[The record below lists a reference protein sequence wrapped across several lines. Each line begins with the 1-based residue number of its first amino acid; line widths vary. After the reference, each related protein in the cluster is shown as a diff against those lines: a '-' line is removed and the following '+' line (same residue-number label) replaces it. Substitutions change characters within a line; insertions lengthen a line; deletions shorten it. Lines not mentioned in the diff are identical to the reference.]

1 MRKVLVEKAVRLE
14 KVPPYPLFDFN
25 RVLKRLDKKGVEIID
40 LGRFDPAL
48 PLPGSVQKILPF
60 LQDKKNFGYAERV
73 TIFKVKELFSSWFKR
88 RNGVLLNPK
97 TEVFFYSG
105 KRETLTQLALSFI
118 NPGDKTFVCE
128 PAIQLYKGC
137 ALLAEGKIEVLP
149 LLERNDYLPNLG
161 LLKNKHKD
169 EGKFFFLN
177 YPHNPT
183 GSLADLFFYK
193 ELVEVA
199 LKNNIRVVQDASYNE
214 IYFEEFQSYGSP
226 FGSILDNFGPP
237 SLMQAEGG
245 KRVGVELHSLST
257 GTGIPGIDCG
267 FIVGDKEMISGLESQ
282 SRLFSCQP
290 NRLVLKL
297 AEVLLE
303 EYETII
309 SKNKQEYKARRDV
322 MTELLLSLGWRARKP
337 KATPFFWAQIPGR
350 YSSLGF
356 CRMLLRKTGVIAS
369 PGVEYGGQG
378 EGFIR
383 LSLNQPEEKLKEAGE
398 RIREHSHFWQ
408 KRYRS

>member
-1 MRKVLVEKAVRLE
+1 MRKVLIEKAVRLE

-60 LQDKKNFGYAERV
+60 LQDKKNFGYAEKEE
-73 TIFKVKELFSSWFKR
+73 IFKVKELFSFWFKKR
-88 RNGVLLNPK
+88 YGVSLNPK
-97 TEVFFYSG
+97 TEIFFYSG

-118 NPGDKTFVCE
+118 NPEDKIFVCE
-128 PAIQLYKGC
+128 PAAQLYKGC
-137 ALLAEGKIEVLP
+137 ALLAEGEIEVLP

-161 LLKNKHKD
+161 LLKNKNKD

-214 IYFEEFQSYGSP
+214 IYFEEFQSYGS
-226 FGSILDNFGPP
+226 NFGPP

-257 GTGIPGIDCG
+257 GTGLSGIDCG

-282 SRLFSCQP
+282 TRLFNHQP

-303 EYETII
+303 EYDPII
-309 SKNKQEYKARRDV
+309 SRNKQEYKARRDV

-369 PGVEYGGQG
+369 PGIEYGGQG

-383 LSLNQPEEKLKEAGE
+383 LCLNQPEEKLKEAGE

-408 KRYRS
+408 KRFRS

>member
-1 MRKVLVEKAVRLE
+1 MRKVLIEKAVRLE

-48 PLPGSVQKILPF
+48 PLPGSVQKILP
-60 LQDKKNFGYAERV
+60 LMQDKENFGYSEKKS
-73 TIFKVKELFSSWFKR
+73 ILKVKEVFSSWFKR
-88 RNGVLLNPK
+88 RYGVSLNPK
-97 TEVFFYSG
+97 TEIFFFSG
-105 KRETLTQLALSFI
+105 KRETLSQLALSFI
-118 NPGDKTFVCE
+118 NPGDKVFVCE
-128 PAIQLYKGC
+128 PAAQLYKGC
-137 ALLAEGKIEVLP
+137 ALLAEGRIEILP
-149 LLERNDYLPNLG
+149 LLERNDYLPNLS
-161 LLKNKHKD
+161 LLKNKNKD

-177 YPHNPT
+177 YPHSPT
-183 GSLADLFFYK
+183 GSLADLIFYK

-199 LKNNIRVVQDASYNE
+199 LKNNVRIVQDASYNE
-214 IYFEEFQSYGSP
+214 VYFEEFQ
-226 FGSILDNFGPP
+226 PP
-237 SLMQAEGG
+237 SLMQAESG
-245 KRVGVELHSLST
+245 KKVGVELHSLST

-267 FIVGDKEMISGLESQ
+267 FIVGNKEMISGLESQ
-282 SRLFSCQP
+282 TRLFNHQP
-290 NRLVLKL
+290 NRLLLKL

-303 EYETII
+303 EYDAII
-309 SKNKQEYKARRDV
+309 AKNKQEYKARRDV

-369 PGVEYGGQG
+369 PGIEYGGQG

-383 LSLNQPEEKLKEAGE
+383 LCLNQPEEKLKEAGE

-408 KRYRS
+408 KRFRS

>member
-48 PLPGSVQKILPF
+48 PLPDSIQKILPL
-60 LQDKKNFGYAERV
+60 LQDKKTFGYAEKEE
-73 TIFKVKELFSSWFKR
+73 IFKVKELFSFWFKKR
-88 RNGVLLNPK
+88 YGVSLNPK
-97 TEVFFYSG
+97 TEIFFYSG

-118 NPGDKTFVCE
+118 NPGDKIFVCE
-128 PAIQLYKGC
+128 PTAQLYKGC

-214 IYFEEFQSYGSP
+214 IYFEEFQ
-226 FGSILDNFGPP
+226 PP

-282 SRLFSCQP
+282 SRLFSRQP
-290 NRLVLKL
+290 TRLVLKL

-309 SKNKQEYKARRDV
+309 SKNKQEYNARRDV

-337 KATPFFWAQIPGR
+337 KATPLFWAQIPGR

-369 PGVEYGGQG
+369 PGVEYGGPG

-398 RIREHSHFWQ
+398 RIREQSHFWQ
-408 KRYRS
+408 KRFRS

>member
-1 MRKVLVEKAVRLE
+1 MRKVLIEKAVRLE

-48 PLPGSVQKILPF
+48 PLPGSVQKILP
-60 LQDKKNFGYAERV
+60 LMQDKENFGYSEKKS
-73 TIFKVKELFSSWFKR
+73 ILKVKEVFSSWFKR
-88 RNGVLLNPK
+88 RYGVSLNPK
-97 TEVFFYSG
+97 TEIFFFSG
-105 KRETLTQLALSFI
+105 KRETLSQLALSFI
-118 NPGDKTFVCE
+118 NPGDKVFVCE
-128 PAIQLYKGC
+128 PAAQLYKGC
-137 ALLAEGKIEVLP
+137 ALLAEGRIEILP
-149 LLERNDYLPNLG
+149 LLERNDYLPNLS
-161 LLKNKHKD
+161 LLKNKNKD

-177 YPHNPT
+177 YPHSPT
-183 GSLADLFFYK
+183 GSLADLIFYK

-199 LKNNIRVVQDASYNE
+199 LKNNVRIVQDASYNE
-214 IYFEEFQSYGSP
+214 VYFEEFQ
-226 FGSILDNFGPP
+226 PP
-237 SLMQAEGG
+237 SLMQAESG
-245 KRVGVELHSLST
+245 KKVGVELHSLST

-267 FIVGDKEMISGLESQ
+267 FIVGNKEMISGLESQ
-282 SRLFSCQP
+282 TRLFNHQP
-290 NRLVLKL
+290 NRLLLKL

-303 EYETII
+303 EYDAII
-309 SKNKQEYKARRDV
+309 AKNKQEYKARRDV

-369 PGVEYGGQG
+369 PGIEYGGQG

-383 LSLNQPEEKLKEAGE
+383 LCLNQPEKKLKEAGE

-408 KRYRS
+408 KRFRS

>member
-1 MRKVLVEKAVRLE
+1 MRKVLIEKAVRLE

-48 PLPGSVQKILPF
+48 PLPDSVQRILPF
-60 LQDKKNFGYAERV
+60 LQDKKNFGYAERES
-73 TIFKVKELFSSWFKR
+73 IFRVKELFSSWFKKR
-88 RNGVLLNPK
+88 YGVWLNPK
-97 TEVFFYSG
+97 TEIFFYSG

-118 NPGDKTFVCE
+118 NPGDKVFVSE
-128 PAIQLYKGC
+128 PTAQLYKGC
-137 ALLAEGKIEVLP
+137 ALLAEGEIEVLS
-149 LLERNDYLPNLG
+149 LLERNDYLPNLS
-161 LLKNKHKD
+161 LLKNKNKD
-169 EGKFFFLN
+169 ERKFFFLN

-183 GSLADLFFYK
+183 GSLADLLFYK
-193 ELVEVA
+193 ELVEMS
-199 LKNNIRVVQDASYNE
+199 LKNNIRVVQDATYNE
-214 IYFEEFQSYGSP
+214 IYFEEFQSYGS
-226 FGSILDNFGPP
+226 NFGPP

-245 KRVGVELHSLST
+245 KRVGVELHSLSA

-282 SRLFSCQP
+282 TRLFNHQP

-303 EYETII
+303 EYDPII
-309 SKNKQEYKARRDV
+309 SRNKQEYKARRDV
-322 MTELLLSLGWRARKP
+322 MTELLLSLGWRARRP

-383 LSLNQPEEKLKEAGE
+383 LCLNQPEEKLKEAGE

-408 KRYRS
+408 KRFRS

>member
-1 MRKVLVEKAVRLE
+1 MRKVLIEKAVRLE

-25 RVLKRLDKKGVEIID
+25 RVLKRLDKKGVDIID
-40 LGRFDPAL
+40 LGRFDPVL

-60 LQDKKNFGYAERV
+60 LQDKKNFGYAEKEK
-73 TIFKVKELFSSWFKR
+73 IFKLKELFSFWFKKR
-88 RNGVLLNPK
+88 YGVSLNPK
-97 TEVFFYSG
+97 TEIFFYSG

-118 NPGDKTFVCE
+118 NPGDKVFVSE
-128 PAIQLYKGC
+128 PAAQLYKGC
-137 ALLAEGKIEVLP
+137 ALLAEGEIEVLP

-161 LLKNKHKD
+161 LLKNKNKD
-169 EGKFFFLN
+169 ERKFFFLN

-199 LKNNIRVVQDASYNE
+199 LKNNIRVMQDASYNE
-214 IYFEEFQSYGSP
+214 IYFEEFQSYGS
-226 FGSILDNFGPP
+226 NFGPP

-245 KRVGVELHSLST
+245 KRVGVELHSLSA
-257 GTGIPGIDCG
+257 GSGIPGIDCG

-282 SRLFSCQP
+282 TRLFNHQP
-290 NRLVLKL
+290 NRLLLKL

-303 EYETII
+303 EYDAII
-309 SKNKQEYKARRDV
+309 AKNKQEYKTRRDV

-356 CRMLLRKTGVIAS
+356 CRMLLRKTGVIAT
-369 PGVEYGGQG
+369 PGIEYGGQG

-408 KRYRS
+408 KRFRS